1 MNYTALKSTSLGL
14 LLGLSLLLP
23 LSAQAANDDSASINV
38 SGNGQVTA
46 IPDKAVITVSV
57 EARSKNFKQAR
68 EQVNGVVLRALGI
81 TDDLKIDRKYVNTS
95 NSRIN
100 PEYRYTDR
108 KRVFEGYYVS
118 RQVIVDLRNLEHIGL
133 LTEQLLDA
141 GITNVSA
148 PQFGST
154 QAASL
159 KREALKRATAD
170 AMANAKA
177 VAEEL
182 GVKRGKPLSINA
194 NSHHNPGPRPVM
206 MKAAYAESSADAA
219 NSYETGEI
227 RFSASVN
234 ARFAID

>member
-1 MNYTALKSTSLGL
+1 MKTTQVSRLVTCMVLSLGL
-14 LLGLSLLLP
+14 LIP
-23 LSAQAANDDSASINV
+23 LASQADEPAHIAV
-38 SGNGQVTA
+38 TGHGQVSTT
-46 IPDKAVITVSV
+46 PDKAVITVSV
-57 EARSKNFKQAR
+57 EARSKDFKQAR

-81 TDDLKIDRKYVNTS
+81 TDELNIDRQYVNTS

-118 RQVIVDLRNLEHIGL
+118 RQIIVDLRNLEHIGL
-133 LTEQLLDA
+133 LTERLLDA
-141 GITNVSA
+141 GITNVSS

-159 KREALKRATAD
+159 KRQALQQATAD

-177 VAEEL
+177 VASGL
-182 GVKRGKPLSINA
+182 GLQLGKPLSINA

-206 MKAAYAESSADAA
+206 MKAAYAESSADAT

-227 RFSASVN
+227 RFSANVN